1 MLTTCY
7 SFSYNKMRINRLK
20 LTNFRNHKETEVHF
34 APHLNLITGANG
46 SGKTNLI
53 DAIHY
58 LCMSRSFVAT
68 SDRYVANHDEKYF
81 MVDGDFTGE
90 IRSSFKVS
98 CSYSRGEGKK
108 IFVNDSPLERLS
120 DLIGMVPIV
129 VLSPED
135 LALTSEGPSERRSFL
150 DSMISQISPKYL
162 RDLID
167 YRRIRK
173 QRNKLL
179 QEFRGPLQTLR
190 SYLEPWDLQ
199 LVETGARLIHKRA
212 EVLNRFK
219 KYLALQYRTISGL
232 DLKPSLE
239 YQTITDAAESIDEIS
254 ERYKEE
260 LEKNF
265 EKEVDREQTIIGPH
279 RDEVVFY
286 LGDMELRNYGSQGQH
301 RLFSMALK
309 MAQLFYYSDELD
321 DLPIMLLDDVFGNLD
336 QQKTD
341 IITETLTKH
350 SGQTFITSA
359 SERPFTISQFDGNS
373 SNSWFD
379 VHNGTVTNKY

>member
-1 MLTTCY
+1 
-7 SFSYNKMRINRLK
+7 MRINRLK
-20 LTNFRNHKETEVHF
+20 LTYFRNHESTEVQF

-46 SGKTNLI
+46 AGKTNLI

-58 LCMSRSFVAT
+58 LCMSRSFVAS
-68 SDRYVANHDEKYF
+68 SDRYVAHNDEKYF
-81 MVDGDFTGE
+81 MIDGDFAGE
-90 IRSSFKVS
+90 VRSSFKVS
-98 CSYSRGEGKK
+98 CSYSRGEGKG
-108 IFVNDSPLERLS
+108 IFVNDSPLDRLS
-120 DLIGMVPIV
+120 DLIGMVPVV

-135 LALTSEGPSERRSFL
+135 LKLTSEGPTERRSFL

-179 QEFRGPLQTLR
+179 QEYRGPQSTLR
-190 SYLEPWDLQ
+190 TYLEPWDLQ
-199 LVETGARLIHKRA
+199 LVETGSRLIAKRA
-212 EVLNRFK
+212 EVLDRFTD
-219 KYLALQYRTISGL
+219 YLSLQYQTISGL
-232 DLKPSLE
+232 NLKPALE
-239 YQTITDAAESIDEIS
+239 YQTIT
-254 ERYKEE
+254 KEFDDFNAVKE
-260 LEKNF
+260 VYQQKLVQNF
-265 EKEVDREQTIIGPH
+265 EKEVEREQTLIGPH

-336 QQKTD
+336 QEKTN

-350 SGQTFITSA
+350 SGQAFITSA
-359 SERPFTISQFDGNS
+359 SERAFKKTQFEDS
-373 SNSWFD
+373 EKNSWFE
-379 VHNGTVTNKY
+379 VRNGMVTKKY